1 MTSMATTYCVKN
13 KRRERD
19 SEATAVA
26 AQFLAA
32 TLVLDTWQYFM
43 QPYMH
48 ANKSLYK
55 HVQSKHH
62 TLAFGARYN
71 HPLEDLLLDTR
82 PRRHAG
88 DEAGERAAD
97 GRLLV
102 LLRHREDDGRPLRA
116 AFLVSGMTPR
126 TGAFFFSFATV
137 KTVDDHCGL
146 WLPGNPLHA
155 FFRNNSG
162 YHDVHHQLNGSKYNF
177 SQPLSVMWDRI
188 MGTYMAYSLE
198 TRKEGRRRERDSEA
212 TAVAAQFLAATLV
225 LDTWQY
231 FMQPYM
237 HANKSLYKHVQSKHH
252 TLAFGARYNHPLE
265 DLLLDTRPR
274 RHAGDEAGERAA
286 DGRLLLLLCH
296 REDDGRPLR
305 AAFLVSGMT
314 PRTGAFFFSFATV
327 KTVDDHCGLW
337 LPGNPLHAFFRNNSG
352 YHDVHHQLNGS
363 KYNFSQ
369 PLSVMWDRIM
379 GTYMAYSL
387 ETRKEGRVR
396 SPADQT
402 QELMGPSISCF

>member
-1 MTSMATTYCVKN
+1 MGSISFISTVSIMMSSLSINILQITSHIGHQCSPN
-13 KRRERD
+13 HLRRERD

-48 ANKSLYK
+48 ANKSMYK

-102 LLRHREDDGRPLRA
+102 LLRHREDGGRPLRA

-146 WLPGNPLHA
+146 P
-155 FFRNNSG
+155 S
-162 YHDVHHQLNGSKYNF
+162 S
-177 SQPLSVMWDRI
+177 
-188 MGTYMAYSLE
+188 
-198 TRKEGRRRERDSEA
+198 
-212 TAVAAQFLAATLV
+212 
-225 LDTWQY
+225 
-231 FMQPYM
+231 
-237 HANKSLYKHVQSKHH
+237 
-252 TLAFGARYNHPLE
+252 
-265 DLLLDTRPR
+265 
-274 RHAGDEAGERAA
+274 
-286 DGRLLLLLCH
+286 
-296 REDDGRPLR
+296 
-305 AAFLVSGMT
+305 
-314 PRTGAFFFSFATV
+314 
-327 KTVDDHCGLW
+327 
-337 LPGNPLHAFFRNNSG
+337 
-352 YHDVHHQLNGS
+352 
-363 KYNFSQ
+363 
-369 PLSVMWDRIM
+369 
-379 GTYMAYSL
+379 
-387 ETRKEGRVR
+387 
-396 SPADQT
+396 SPA
-402 QELMGPSISCF
+402 